1 MSISQNQSK
10 SKGSQSSGSTSTPT
24 NTEQYA
30 DYFRGLDTLT
40 GGRLNTFATQG
51 TQKLT
56 PEQIQA
62 YGGLGA
68 TRTAD
73 VNRQRAQAIEGISAD
88 PNLTIA
94 QRQRSTQLTDQD
106 VQARL
111 DAINKEVEAG
121 ITGLA
126 QYNNTLTARDLELLA
141 QIYYGGKAQTGQ
153 SWGVGSNQSL
163 SSGTSA
169 SISG

>member
-1 MSISQNQSK
+1 MSFNRSTGKQT
-10 SKGSQSSGSTSTPT
+10 SQSSSTSTAGY
-24 NTEQYA
+24 Q
-30 DYFRGLDTLT
+30 DYFRGLDKLT
-40 GGRLNTFATQG
+40 GGRLGEFATDG
-51 TQKLT
+51 TAKLA

-73 VNRQRAQAIEGISAD
+73 VNRQRAQAIEEISAD

-106 VQARL
+106 VQSRL
-111 DAINKEVEAG
+111 DAINKETEAG

-126 QYNNTLTARDLELLA
+126 QYNNELTAKDLELLIKA
-141 QIYYGGKAQTGQ
+141 YYGGKGQQSTSKGVNQTWGG
-153 SWGVGSNQSL
+153 SWM
-163 SSGTSA
+163 
-169 SISG
+169 

>member
-1 MSISQNQSK
+1 MGSFNRSK
-10 SKGSQSSGSTSTPT
+10 SRSETQARSTSAG
-24 NTEQYA
+24 EY
-30 DYFRGLDTLT
+30 DSYFSGLDTLT
-40 GGRLNTFATQG
+40 GGRLGDFAKTG

-56 PEQIQA
+56 AEQIQA

-73 VNRQRAQAIEGISAD
+73 VNRQRAQAVEGIAAD

-106 VQARL
+106 VQSRL
-111 DAINKEVEAG
+111 DAINKETEAG

-126 QYNNTLTARDLELLA
+126 QYNNSLTASDLEALIRA
-141 QIYYGGKAQTGQ
+141 YYGGKGSQSSSVSTGD
-153 SWGVGSNQSL
+153 GRAGSGSMT
-163 SSGTSA
+163 G
-169 SISG
+169 